1 MDNQAKVVKNTAET
15 YSVLPAD
22 ISAKIMGRSFYDGDR
37 LYLTYSGSE
46 IGFFFDG
53 EHLEAQVYSDKMSI
67 MPTLKASIG
76 VFVGEDEE
84 MFKRYEL
91 DPGNAKVLVFDREE
105 YASFKGISKDALPQ
119 KLAIHFVKV
128 SEAAFGSFGI
138 DAFYCDKEDTFEAL
152 PENEL
157 KIEYIGDSIT
167 CGYGVEGV
175 LNVDEFTTSQEN
187 PYKSFSI
194 RSAKSL
200 HADYQLCSWSGI
212 GVISKYI
219 PPEVDEPDTSIM
231 IQEIYPYT
239 AKELQERMK
248 MEPVLWDFDRF
259 VPNVIVLNIGTND
272 SSYTRE
278 KADREA
284 YYAKTMKQFIH
295 MIHEKNPQAKIVFVY
310 GVMDQTLCATI
321 DQMVKELV
329 ADGNDYISYLHLPFQ
344 DEADGIGTDSHPSA
358 LTQEKCGRMVVEFIK
373 NNVL

>member
-1 MDNQAKVVKNTAET
+1 MKTTENAAVTCHAACR
-15 YSVLPAD
+15 VLPAD
-22 ISAKIMGRSFYDGDR
+22 VSAKILGRSFYDESR

-53 EHLEAQVYSDKMSI
+53 ERLEADVYSDKMSI

-76 VFVGEDEE
+76 IFVDDDKE

-91 DPGNAKVLVFDREE
+91 DPGTTRVLVFDRAE
-105 YASFKGISKDALPQ
+105 YAAKKGVSPEKLPE

-138 DAFYCDKEDTFEAL
+138 DAFYCSETDTFEAL
-152 PENEL
+152 PKKKL
-157 KIEYIGDSIT
+157 KIEYVGDSIT

-175 LNVDEFTTSQEN
+175 VNVDEFKTSQEN

-194 RSAKSL
+194 RSAKCL
-200 HADYQLCSWSGI
+200 DADYQLCSWSGI

-231 IQEIYPYT
+231 IQQLYPYT

-248 MEPVLWDFDRF
+248 MDPAPWNFSTFEPDV
-259 VPNVIVLNIGTND
+259 VVLNIGTND

-278 KADREA
+278 KPDREA
-284 YYAKTMKQFIH
+284 HYAATMKEFIKL
-295 MIHEKNPQAKIVFVY
+295 IHEKNPQAKIAFVY
-310 GVMDQTLCATI
+310 GVMDQTLCNTI
-321 DQMVKELV
+321 EKLVGELI
-329 ADGNDYISYLHLPFQ
+329 AEGNDYISYLHLPLQ
-344 DEADGIGTDSHPSA
+344 DEADGMGADFHPSD
-358 LTQEKCGRMVVEFIK
+358 LTQEKCGELVAEFLK
-373 NNVL
+373 NKVL